1 MKRIALILS
10 AVLMLSPIN
19 ILAAS
24 TAVCKDTDLENGIIT
39 IEGKMDGTEVNGL
52 VSVEVKNSAGVT
64 VFAGVYNTEDS
75 SGNYT
80 AKIGMKSDSPKGD
93 YKIKVSS
100 YNSSAPEITVP
111 FINSGELQELLDAFN
126 NATTVAEM
134 SSDAIEKYSDI
145 INIRPEI
152 YSFLENA
159 DKDVVAQYVL
169 EVRPDD
175 GYKVNTVNK
184 IKTDIADK
192 MKIVAFDRADTV
204 REVKFCFDVYDD
216 YGATNGSPVLYEEFS
231 KLSETDKDFAYN
243 VIAEYKYSEEST
255 NDGVFNAINHAVILN
270 KINKA
275 QSPSEITKILTENSE
290 LLPKDMV
297 ETYKLCDKTQ
307 LELYLNGVEDL
318 STMSK
323 LKKAISEGYKAQGS
337 PNVPPSDNQKP
348 GSSGGGGG
356 GSSGGGGGA
365 LAGKD
370 KLPPKDDAQTIA
382 PQTPAE
388 KPVFYDIENID
399 WAKDAIL
406 YLNSKNIILGDGSG
420 KFRPNDNITREE
432 FTKLV
437 VVAFGIPTAE
447 GTVKFIDV
455 DENNWAKAYIDT
467 AYENGIVN
475 GTGESKFGLGTN
487 ITRQDMAVMV
497 LRAAEK
503 IGKVFAE
510 GEIISEDANT
520 VADYAKDAMG
530 KLMKAG
536 IINGTGNNMVEPHA
550 NATRAQAA
558 KIIYALIMETEVK
571 E

>member
-64 VFAGVYNTEDS
+64 VFAGVYNAEDS

-100 YNSSAPEITVP
+100 YNSSAPEITVS

-126 NATTVAEM
+126 NATTVAGIR
-134 SSDAIEKYSDI
+134 SDAIEMYSDI

-152 YSFLENA
+152 YSFLDNA
-159 DKDVVAQYVL
+159 DKDAVAQYVL

-192 MKIVAFDRADTV
+192 MKIVAFDRADEG
-204 REVKFCFDVYDD
+204 REVKLCFDVYDD
-216 YGATNGSPVLYEEFS
+216 YGATNGSPVLYEEFA
-231 KLSETDKDFAYN
+231 KLSEVDKDFAYN
-243 VIAEYKYSEEST
+243 VIAEYKYNEEST

-290 LLPKDMV
+290 LLPKGMV
-297 ETYKLCDKTQ
+297 ETYKLCNKTQ

-323 LKKAISEGYKAQGS
+323 LKKAISEGYKAQSG
-337 PNVPPSDNQKP
+337 PTVPPTDNQKP
-348 GSSGGGGG
+348 GSSG
-356 GSSGGGGGA
+356 GGGGGA

-370 KLPPKDDAQTIA
+370 KLPPKDVAQTTT

-388 KPVFYDIENID
+388 KPVFYDIDSVD